1 MPPYP
6 QAAKNAGK
14 YRGLSSDDVRG
25 SIPGDYSRGGYGS
38 GGMTGFGN
46 GRSNFASSAGGGG
59 LGGGYGGGG
68 LGGGGLGGG
77 AGPYG
82 GYGSSSRT
90 SGTGFGGTESVH
102 VPGGRH
108 NKTESAGAGPGGST
122 HGRAAATGATGGSGG
137 GAGDG
142 YSGFRT
148 SVSGGD
154 LDVEDPFE
162 ATRRRIER
170 LKAEGALPEGPAAA
184 AAPPGLVDP
193 AAGGVT
199 LRAARWVVGQVGAA
213 EPFRLQVGRGRCAVD
228 YARAQ
233 HLACRSGCRWGY
245 PCATTSRLEVL
256 VLPRMRMV
264 VGSVCQ
270 IMYAFQHVS
279 S

>member
-1 MPPYP
+1 MVVRCHGVSGFRCAGAKGGCCDNRWSP

-14 YRGLSSDDVRG
+14 YRGLSSDQVRG
-25 SIPGDYSRGGYGS
+25 NIPGDYSRGGYGS
-38 GGMTGFGN
+38 GGMSGFGN

-59 LGGGYGGGG
+59 LGGSYGGGGGLGG

-82 GYGSSSRT
+82 GYGLSSRT

-108 NKTESAGAGPGGST
+108 NKTESAGVAAGGSA
-122 HGRAAATGATGGSGG
+122 HGRAAAAGAAAGATGGSGG
-137 GAGDG
+137 GGGDG
-142 YSGFRT
+142 FSGFRT
-148 SVSGGD
+148 SASGGD

-193 AAGGVT
+193 AAGGLT
-199 LRAARWVVGQVGAA
+199 AG
-213 EPFRLQVGRGRCAVD
+213 
-228 YARAQ
+228 
-233 HLACRSGCRWGY
+233 
-245 PCATTSRLEVL
+245 
-256 VLPRMRMV
+256 
-264 VGSVCQ
+264 
-270 IMYAFQHVS
+270 QHVGL
-279 S
+279 